1 MKQKLLLSFIVMA
14 ISLLPFT
21 STAQVTAAGTV
32 TDAGTR
38 EPLPGVSVK
47 VKGSLTGTAT
57 GANGTFSL
65 TNVPQNATLEFSFLG
80 YVSQEARAASNMQIS
95 LREDFAKLDEV
106 VITGLATSVKR
117 SNLANSVATISAEEL
132 TGTTVNQTLEG
143 ALNGK
148 LAGANIVAASGAP
161 GGGISV
167 RLRGLTS
174 VNSSTQP
181 LYVVDGVFMDNSS
194 ISSGLNAVTIASRNS
209 GSTSNQD
216 NPSNRIAD
224 INPED
229 IESIEVLK
237 GASAA
242 AIYGSLAASGVIIIT
257 TKKGTTG
264 KTKVSFTQDLG
275 MAEASK
281 LLGVRS
287 WDENKIQQF
296 YQTTDAAGNVTN
308 QASVDAEKG
317 RFRDAVSQGHIYNY
331 EEEMYG
337 NNGFLST
344 TSASVSGG
352 SDKTKFFV
360 SGLHLDEEGIIK
372 NSGYVKSSVRANIDH
387 TISNRF
393 SVSMTTNYINSSTD
407 RGLTNNDNAGVSY
420 GVALSSTPT
429 YVDLHPNANGDY
441 PRNRYGASNPLETR
455 DVFTNNEEVNRFIG
469 GLSLTSYLQ
478 QSTQSSTRLILRGG
492 LDYYTLN
499 TQAIFPNTLQFQSD
513 GNGTNG
519 ASIQGNT
526 NNLNTNGSAYVV
538 NNYTTADSRFSFT
551 TSAGATLENFDQNQ
565 VLNIATILITGQ
577 ENLDQ
582 ASAIRVDQFRAPR
595 KNRGLF
601 AQEEINFQDKII
613 LTGGIRLDKSS
624 DNANVNDYEAFPKVS
639 LAVNLGNFDFW
650 KSESINLFKV
660 RAAYGESGNF
670 PPFGAKY
677 TSFSPSNIGGVG
689 GTLIGVTNPAG
700 FTQLGNSNI
709 NQERQKEFETG
720 FDLGFLD
727 GKIAFDATYYNRN
740 GEELI
745 FAQNIPSSSGF
756 VQRIVNG
763 GTLRN
768 RGVEIGLVA
777 SPFNSTN
784 FKWNSRT
791 NFWLNRSK
799 VTQLD
804 IPPFNIGGFG
814 NSIGTFRI
822 EEGSSATQIVGIDD
836 TNGDGT
842 SDGVFVLGNSEPD
855 FQIGFSNDFTLF
867 KDFNLSFMLHWK
879 SGGQNVNLTEFLT
892 DLGGTSPDY
901 DDIDPATGLNQA
913 AIRLNA
919 GGVTARQYV
928 QDSNYFRLRE
938 AGLYYNIPAATLKRA
953 FGSVVE
959 GIKLGVSGTNL
970 FVITPYKSYDPEVS
984 NFGAAG
990 FSTAVE
996 VTPYPAA
1003 RRLFFHLTANF

>member
-14 ISLLPFT
+14 ISLLPLT
-21 STAQVTAAGTV
+21 STAQISVTGTV
-32 TDAGTR
+32 TDAGTKQ
-38 EPLPGVSVK
+38 PLPGVSVK
-47 VKGSLTGTAT
+47 VKASLAGTAT
-57 GANGTFSL
+57 AANGTFSL
-65 TNVPQNATLEFSFLG
+65 GNVPENAVLVFSFLG
-80 YVSQEARAASNMQIS
+80 YVSQEARAGSNMQIS

-132 TGTTVNQTLEG
+132 TGTAVSQTLEG

-174 VNSSTQP
+174 VNSGTQP

-194 ISSGLNAVTIASRNS
+194 ISSGINAVTIASRNS

-257 TKKGTTG
+257 TKKGVAG
-264 KTKVSFTQDLG
+264 KTKITFSQDLG
-275 MAEASK
+275 YAEASK
-281 LLGVRS
+281 LLGVRQ
-287 WDENKIQQF
+287 WDENKIQSF

-308 QASVDAEKG
+308 QASVDAEKA
-317 RFRDAVSQGHIYNY
+317 RFRDAVSQGNLFDY
-331 EEEMYG
+331 EKEMYG
-337 NNGFLST
+337 NKGMLT
-344 TSASVSGG
+344 TSSVSLSGG
-352 SDKTKFFV
+352 SEKTKFFI
-360 SGLHLDEEGIIK
+360 SGLHQDEEGIIEK
-372 NSGYVKSSVRANIDH
+372 SGYVKSSVRANIDH

-393 SVSMTTNYINSSTD
+393 NVSLTTNYINSSTD
-407 RGLTNNDNAGVSY
+407 RGLTNNDNAGISY
-420 GVALSSTPT
+420 GVALSSTPN
-429 YVDLHPNANGDY
+429 YVNLYPNANGEY

-455 DVFTNNEEVNRFIG
+455 ALITNNEEVNRFLG
-469 GLSLTSYLQ
+469 GLSFTAYLQ
-478 QSTQSSTRLILRGG
+478 QSTQSNTKLILRAG
-492 LDYYTLN
+492 LDNYTLN
-499 TQAIFPNTLQFQSD
+499 TRAIFPNTLQFQSG

-526 NNLNTNGSAYVV
+526 NNLNTNGSAYLV
-538 NNYTTADSRFSFT
+538 NNYSTANQKLNFT

-577 ENLDQ
+577 DNLDQ

-601 AQEEINFQDKII
+601 AQEEINFDDKIV

-624 DNANVNDYEAFPKVS
+624 DNADVNDFEIFPKAS
-639 LAVNLGNFDFW
+639 LAINIANFDFW
-650 KSESINLFKV
+650 KWEANNLFKL

-689 GTLIGVTNPAG
+689 GTLIGVTNQAG
-700 FTQLGNSNI
+700 FTQLGNTNI
-709 NQERQKEFETG
+709 NQERQREFETG
-720 FDLGFLD
+720 FDLGFFD
-727 GKIAFDATYYNRN
+727 GKLAFDATYYNRN

-768 RGVEIGLVA
+768 RGVELGLVA
-777 SPFNSTN
+777 APVNTSN

-799 VTQLD
+799 VTKLD

-822 EEGSSATQIVGIDD
+822 EQGSSATQIVGIDD
-836 TNGDGT
+836 MDGDGT

-855 FQIGFSNDFTLF
+855 FQMGFLNDFTLF
-867 KDFNLSFMLHWK
+867 KNFNVSFSLHWK

-901 DDIDPATGLNQA
+901 DEIDGATGMNKA

-919 GGVTARQYV
+919 GGVSARQYV
-928 QDSNYFRLRE
+928 QDSNYWRLRE
-938 AGLYYNIPAATLKRA
+938 AGVFYTFPAPMLKRA

-959 GIKLGVSGTNL
+959 SIKIGASATNV

-1003 RRLFFHLTANF
+1003 RRLFFHLSANF

>member
-1 MKQKLLLSFIVMA
+1 MKQKLLLSFLVMA
-14 ISLLPFT
+14 ISLLPIT
-21 STAQVTAAGTV
+21 STAQISVTGTV
-32 TDAGTR
+32 TDAGTK

-57 GANGTFSL
+57 TANGTFSFA
-65 TNVPQNATLEFSFLG
+65 NVPENAVLEFSFLG
-80 YVSQEARAASNMQIS
+80 YVSQEAKAGSNMQIS

-132 TGTTVNQTLEG
+132 TGTVVNQTLEG

-174 VNSSTQP
+174 VNSGTQP
-181 LYVVDGVFMDNSS
+181 LYVVDGVFIDNSS
-194 ISSGLNAVTIASRNS
+194 ISSGINAVTIASRNS

-257 TKKGTTG
+257 TKKGVAG
-264 KTKVSFTQDLG
+264 KTKITFSQDLG
-275 MAEASK
+275 YAEASK
-281 LLGVRS
+281 LLGVRQ
-287 WDENKIQQF
+287 WDEDKIQAF
-296 YQTTDAAGNVTN
+296 YQTTDAQGNVTN
-308 QASVDAEKG
+308 QASVDAEKA
-317 RFRDAVSQGHIYNY
+317 RFRDAVSQGNIFDY
-331 EEEMYG
+331 EKEMYG
-337 NNGFLST
+337 NKGLLST
-344 TSASVSGG
+344 SSVSLSGG
-352 SDKTKFFV
+352 SEKTKFFI
-360 SGLHLDEEGIIK
+360 SGLHQDEEGIIK
-372 NSGYVKSSVRANIDH
+372 NSGYVKSSLRANIDH
-387 TISNRF
+387 TISDRF
-393 SVSMTTNYINSSTD
+393 NVSLTTSYINSSTD
-407 RGLTNNDNAGVSY
+407 RGLTNNDNAGISY
-420 GVALSSTPT
+420 GVALSSTPN
-429 YVDLHPNANGDY
+429 YVNLYPNENGEY

-455 DVFTNNEEVNRFIG
+455 ALITNNEDVNRFIG
-469 GLSLTSYLQ
+469 GLSFTAYLQ
-478 QSTQSSTRLILRGG
+478 QSTQSNTKLILRGG
-492 LDYYTLN
+492 LDNYTLN
-499 TQAIFPNTLQFQSD
+499 TKAIFPNTLQFQSG

-526 NNLNTNGSAYVV
+526 NNLNTNGSAYLV
-538 NNYTTADSRFSFT
+538 NNFSTANQKLNFT

-577 ENLDQ
+577 SNLDQ

-601 AQEEINFQDKII
+601 AQEEINFDDKIV

-624 DNANVNDYEAFPKVS
+624 DNADVNDYEVFPKAS
-639 LAVNLGNFDFW
+639 LAINIANFDFW
-650 KSESINLFKV
+650 KWEANNLFKL

-670 PPFGAKY
+670 PPFAAKY

-689 GTLIGVTNPAG
+689 GTLIGVTNQAG
-700 FTQLGNSNI
+700 FTQLGNTNI

-720 FDLGFLD
+720 FDLGFFD
-727 GKIAFDATYYNRN
+727 GKVAFDATYYNRN

-768 RGVEIGLVA
+768 RGVELGLVVA
-777 SPFNSTN
+777 PVNTTN

-799 VTQLD
+799 VTRLD
-804 IPPFNIGGFG
+804 IPSFNIGGFG

-822 EEGSSATQIVGIDD
+822 EQGASATQIVGIDD
-836 TNGDGT
+836 IDGDGT

-855 FQIGFSNDFTLF
+855 FQMGFLNDFTLF
-867 KDFNLSFMLHWK
+867 KNLNVSFSLHWK

-901 DDIDPATGLNQA
+901 DEIDEATGLNKA

-919 GGVTARQYV
+919 GGVSAKQYV
-928 QDSNYFRLRE
+928 QDSNYLRLRE
-938 AGLYYNIPAATLKRA
+938 AGLFYTFPASLLKKT
-953 FGSVVE
+953 FGTVIES
-959 GIKLGVSGTNL
+959 IKLGASATNV

-1003 RRLFFHLTANF
+1003 RRLFFHLSANF